1 MASSKS
7 LLLLLFI
14 KVGDVDEGDTKGGKT
29 KEDEDEV
36 EEEEEVEE
44 EGREEREE
52 EREGEEEREVYSLRS
67 AALT

>member
-14 KVGDVDEGDTKGGKT
+14 KGGDGDEGDTKGEKT
-29 KEDEDEV
+29 KED
-36 EEEEEVEE
+36 
-44 EGREEREE
+44 EE

-67 AALT
+67 AALI

>member
-14 KVGDVDEGDTKGGKT
+14 KVGDVDEGDTKGEKT
-29 KEDEDEV
+29 KVD
-36 EEEEEVEE
+36 
-44 EGREEREE
+44 EE

-67 AALT
+67 AALI